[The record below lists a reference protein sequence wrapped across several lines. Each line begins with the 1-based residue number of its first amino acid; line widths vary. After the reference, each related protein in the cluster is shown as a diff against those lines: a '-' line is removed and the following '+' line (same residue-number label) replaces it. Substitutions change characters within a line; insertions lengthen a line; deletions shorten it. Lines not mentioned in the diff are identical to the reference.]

1 MAVGSF
7 SAGLSG
13 LNANATYLSV
23 IGNNLANINTVGFK
37 TSAVSFA
44 DLGRVDAGAADGLAD
59 QVGLGVVT
67 GAISPVFAQG
77 SIATF
82 GSRLTW
88 ARMFVVAVG
97 ARSTPGGMVMSFGA
111 TAVMMLP
118 VTGSVCV

>member
-13 LNANATYLSV
+13 LNANSTYLSV

-44 DLGRVDAGAADGLAD
+44 DLVSQTVGGTSVNPA

-67 GAISPVFAQG
+67 GAIGAPYLAWL
-77 SIATF
+77 
-82 GSRLTW
+82 LTRSDP
-88 ARMFVVAVG
+88 AR
-97 ARSTPGGMVMSFGA
+97 PGG
-111 TAVMMLP
+111 TR
-118 VTGSVCV
+118 